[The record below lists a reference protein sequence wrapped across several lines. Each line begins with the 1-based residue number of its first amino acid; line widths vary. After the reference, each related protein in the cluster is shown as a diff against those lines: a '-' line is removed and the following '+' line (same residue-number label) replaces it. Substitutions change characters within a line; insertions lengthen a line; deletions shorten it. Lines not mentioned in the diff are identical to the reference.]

1 MKSLYF
7 AIRARDAGATDIAE
21 IFEQA
26 AANEAQRAIAH
37 LDALYPKRRLP
48 SIHATA
54 LNFAMPSRKTKQ
66 YASDFKGFL
75 ESSAQHR
82 TLTIKPVI
90 RPYRTKCRQCEE
102 AAAQ

>member
-7 AIRARDAGATDIAE
+7 AKRAREAGAMDIAE

-37 LDALYPKRRLP
+37 LDALYPKKCLP
-48 SIHATA
+48 AIHAEA
-54 LNFAMPSRKTKQ
+54 LNFSVPNRKSKQ

-75 ESSAQHR
+75 ESSAHR
-82 TLTIKPVI
+82 PTLSNKPLI
-90 RPYRTKCRQCEE
+90 RPYRTTCRKCEDTAMC
-102 AAAQ
+102 